1 MKNFRPYT
9 STKRHAVLTDKQNL
23 WKGSSEK
30 SLTKKY
36 ISSAGRN
43 NSGRITSRH
52 RGGGHKKKYRIIDFK
67 RNKFDVSASV
77 IRIEYDPI
85 RTAHIAL
92 IEYEDKTKSY
102 IIAPDKLK
110 IGDKVQSGEKVDIRV
125 GNSMPLKNIPVG
137 TVIHNIE
144 MKPGKGAQIARSAG
158 SSVSLLAIDSGKAII
173 KLKSGEI
180 KTVDENCFATIGTVS
195 NLENK
200 NIKIG
205 SAGRKR
211 WLGFRPKVRGV
222 AMNPIDHPHGG
233 GEGRTSG
240 GRHPSTPW
248 GKPTKGYKTRKNK
261 KTDRTIIRSRRNK

>member
-1 MKNFRPYT
+1 MKNFKPYT
-9 STKRHAVLTDKQNL
+9 STRRHAVLTNKEHV

-36 ISSAGRN
+36 NAKAGRN

-67 RNKFDVSASV
+67 RKKIDTPASV
-77 IRIEYDPI
+77 IHIEYDPI
-85 RTAHIAL
+85 RTARIAL
-92 IEYEDKTKSY
+92 IEYKDKTKSY
-102 IIAPDKLK
+102 IIAPHKLK
-110 IGDKVQSGEKVDIRV
+110 VGNGIISGEKVNVRI
-125 GNSMPLKNIPVG
+125 GNAMPLKNIPVG
-137 TVIHNIE
+137 TIVHNVE

-158 SSVSLLAIDSGKAII
+158 TFVNLLAKDSGNAII
-173 KLKSGEI
+173 KTSSGE
-180 KTVDENCFATIGTVS
+180 TRLVNENCLATIGSVS
-195 NLENK
+195 NPDQK
-200 NIKIG
+200 NIKLG

-211 WLGFRPKVRGV
+211 WLGMRPKVRGV

-233 GEGRTSG
+233 GEGKTSG

-261 KTDRTIIRSRRNK
+261 KTNKFIIRARRRK